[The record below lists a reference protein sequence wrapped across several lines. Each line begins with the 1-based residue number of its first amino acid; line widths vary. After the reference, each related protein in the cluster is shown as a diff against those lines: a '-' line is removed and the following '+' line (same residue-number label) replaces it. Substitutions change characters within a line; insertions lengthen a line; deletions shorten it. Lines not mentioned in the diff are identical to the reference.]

1 MEASAQM
8 KNSKN
13 KAMYDRIRAR
23 KARGMKRIERRSAA
37 SSSPVVNNSSGIA
50 AAATSDAGQGA
61 RGGCLDPT
69 VAIYLTLLLGLFFL
83 PFWVSLVTGI
93 WNLLFGGGA

>member
-8 KNSKN
+8 KHSKN

-23 KARGMKRIERRSAA
+23 QARRMKRINRRRAAA
-37 SSSPVVNNSSGIA
+37 SSPVTNNSSGIA

-61 RGGCLDPT
+61 SGGCLDAT
-69 VAIYLTLLLGLFFL
+69 VMIYLLLFLSLFGAPLLLSMAMSIMG
-83 PFWVSLVTGI
+83 SNG
-93 WNLLFGGGA
+93 